1 MNNSFLN
8 RFAPKEP
15 KFFPIL
21 KDMADVMLVASD
33 LMIELVQQKDHA
45 SIIEYNKKIKEQEKI
60 GDTLSNKV
68 FHELNTTFITPFDR
82 EDIHHLANR
91 LDDVIDRINSC
102 SKRIVLYNPKQMPK
116 SSVELAMVLREGAV
130 CIGKAVDELDVMKK
144 SSHKIKEYCG
154 ELHDMENKAD
164 EVYENFLIDL
174 FENEKDAIEVI
185 KLKEIMSE
193 LEKATDVAEQV
204 GKIIQTIIVKYA

>member
-8 RFAPKEP
+8 SLTPKEP

-21 KDMADVMLVASD
+21 KEMADVILVASN
-33 LMIELVQQKDHA
+33 LMIECLEKGDHDSA
-45 SIIEYNKKIKEQEKI
+45 IEYYKKIKEQEKR
-60 GDTLSNKV
+60 GDALSTRV
-68 FHELNTTFITPFDR
+68 FDELNSTFITPFDR

-91 LDDVIDRINSC
+91 LDDVTDRINSC
-102 SKRIVLYNPKQMPK
+102 AKRIVLYNPKQIP
-116 SSVELAMVLREGAV
+116 SSAVEIAKLLNVGAV
-130 CIGKAVDELDVMKK
+130 SIGKAVDELNVLKK
-144 SSHKIKEYCG
+144 SSKKIKEYCA
-154 ELHDMENKAD
+154 ELHDIEHDAD
-164 EVYENFLIDL
+164 DVYEHFLIDL
-174 FENEKDAIEVI
+174 FENEKDAIEII